1 MQYQL
6 AAKATVKM
14 ANNTEQM
21 ARLIVLSVTGLVFIG
36 ISVGCAQI
44 HIDSFIFGGCY
55 FITIWA
61 IPAVKFFNGLHQRND
76 KDLLSWIAIAF
87 IHEILLL
94 VWSISHIRERI
105 SRTHSSSAGTIH
117 TDFVIACSIVS
128 SLPVMIIVI
137 LVPSYVY
144 INMGKTLTDE
154 SLHAEI
160 LRKTLM
166 KK

>member
-14 ANNTEQM
+14 TNNTEQM

-94 VWSISHIRERI
+94 VWSISHIRN
-105 SRTHSSSAGTIH
+105 T
-117 TDFVIACSIVS
+117 
-128 SLPVMIIVI
+128 VMIKH
-137 LVPSYVY
+137 
-144 INMGKTLTDE
+144 KTQRPLDGSWNYLQCYLNYYQTKFK
-154 SLHAEI
+154 H
-160 LRKTLM
+160 K
-166 KK
+166 